1 MNDEGNPRLRLARDF
16 VRDTDCHLFLTGRAG
31 TGKTTFLH
39 HIKKD
44 CAKRMVVTAPTGV
57 AAINAGGVTLHSFFQ
72 LPFGPILP
80 GGEAL
85 ANQRFNRDKINL
97 VKCLDLLVIDEIS
110 MVRADLLDGVDAVL
124 RRLRRNPQPFGGV
137 QLLLI
142 GDLQQL
148 APVARDEEWRLLG
161 DVYETPYF
169 FSSRALRETELLT
182 VELERIYRQRDGHFI
197 ELLNR
202 VRDNRLDQASLE
214 ELNRRHVEGFVDDG
228 QGYIH
233 LCTHNSRAEAINA
246 ARLAA
251 LPERLH
257 RFAAEIEGDFPDYAF
272 PTDASLELK
281 VDAQVMFVR
290 NDPSPDKRFFNGK
303 IGKVTAVVGKTVL
316 VRCPDDEDEIE
327 VEPATWDNIQY
338 ALDEGGEEIR
348 EKKVGAFTQ
357 YPLKPAWAITIH
369 KSQGLTFDRAIVDA
383 EAAFAYGQVYV
394 ALSRC
399 RSLEGLVLSTRLA
412 PRAIRTDP
420 QVLRFIERARASAPD
435 EGKLQRARI
444 GYQQRL
450 LLQCFDF
457 ETLRRQLA
465 RLVDVVERHDG
476 LLQLHGCGDLRL
488 LLRQTSDE
496 VVSVGANFRRQLQG
510 LFAEDELP
518 AGNVLIAERLAK
530 AAAYFGDK
538 LAAGLGGVVGQLQ
551 AETDNKELR
560 KQVKQLLQGLREETA
575 AKVAAVALCAGGFS
589 AARYLRAIS
598 TARLDSG
605 PRRDNSPR
613 PLYAESDI
621 DHPQLYEELQRWR
634 TQTAARAGLPPYQ
647 IIHRKTLVQ
656 LAVHLPDS
664 LAVLQKIK
672 GIGQRTAEK
681 YGDEL
686 VALVAAYRDMH
697 GVGEV
702 ALPAPAADE
711 AGQQSGGKKEKLPS
725 HLVSLRFFEEGLDAA
740 QIAARRG
747 VSVTTIESHLAQCVA
762 SGATPIERLLPPPRL
777 AELTGLVAPHAGK
790 PLGELKRELGERAAW
805 GELKLLLAEC
815 RRQAAASENHGEGA
829 AQSR

>member
-39 HIKKD
+39 HIKKE

-110 MVRADLLDGVDAVL
+110 MVRADLLDGVDTVL
-124 RRLRRNPQPFGGV
+124 RRMRRSTQPFGGV

-182 VELERIYRQRDGHFI
+182 VELERIYRQSDGHFI
-197 ELLNR
+197 ALLNQ

-233 LCTHNSRAEAINA
+233 LCTHNNRAEAINA

-251 LPERLH
+251 LPARLH

-272 PTDASLELK
+272 PTAASLELK

-290 NDPSPDKRFFNGK
+290 NDPSPDKRFFNGR
-303 IGKVTAVVGKTVL
+303 IGKVTDIVGKTVI
-316 VRCPDDEDEIE
+316 VRCPDDEEEIE

-338 ALDEGGEEIR
+338 ALDEAGEEIR

-357 YPLKPAWAITIH
+357 YPLKAAWAITIH

-399 RSLEGLVLSTRLA
+399 RSLEGLVLSTRLS

-435 EGKLQRARI
+435 EGKLQLARI
-444 GYQQRL
+444 RYQQRL
-450 LLQCFDF
+450 LLECFDF
-457 ETLRRQLA
+457 EKLRRQLA

-476 LLQLHGCGDLRL
+476 LLTLHGCGDLRL

-496 VVSVGANFRRQLQG
+496 VVSVGGNFRRQLQG
-510 LFAEDELP
+510 LFPEDELP

-598 TARLDSG
+598 TARVDGG
-605 PRRDNSPR
+605 PRRDSATQT
-613 PLYAESDI
+613 LYVESDI
-621 DHPQLYEELQRWR
+621 DHPQLYAELQRWR
-634 TQTAARAGLPPYQ
+634 DQTAARAGLPPYQ

-664 LAVLQKIK
+664 LARLKKIK

-686 VALVAAYRDMH
+686 VALVAAYRDRH

-702 ALPAPAADE
+702 ALPRPATDDADQAAP
-711 AGQQSGGKKEKLPS
+711 GKTEKLPS
-725 HLVSLRFFEEGLDAA
+725 HLVSLRLLEEGLDAA

-747 VSVTTIESHLAQCVA
+747 VSLTTVEGHLAQCVLC
-762 SGATPIERLLPPPRL
+762 GAAQIKRLLPPPRL
-777 AELTGLVAPHAGK
+777 EELTGLVAPHAGK
-790 PLGELKRELGERAAW
+790 TLGELKRELGDRAAW
-805 GELKLLLAEC
+805 GELKLLLAER
-815 RRQAAASENHGEGA
+815 RRQAAASEDHGEGA
-829 AQSR
+829 A